1 MARTVRNAKI
11 DTPSARSK
19 IAARR
24 EPHWTP
30 ISKGCAV
37 GYRRGANGGTWIAR
51 LRGEDGR
58 QHYEALGAADDAR
71 EADGS
76 TVFNY
81 GQAQARAR
89 EFFKRKA
96 AELSGDYVPDAG
108 PFTVERALEAYFHE
122 RERRGS
128 RGLTKDLSSAR
139 VRIIPALGQVEVSK
153 LTSRRIREWH
163 GELARAP
170 KLGRAG
176 RLEKERKSRPIDSGD
191 TDSLRKRR
199 ATANRTLTVLKAALN
214 HAFHEGRVA
223 TDEAWRKVKPF
234 RETDA
239 AVIRFLTEDE
249 CLRLVNACEGSFRDL
264 VRAALLTGCRYGE
277 LIRMR
282 AEDFNR
288 EAGTVVVRLSK
299 SGKSRH
305 VVLTDEGRELF
316 ESMLRGRSAPEI
328 FPRDDGVAWKAS
340 QQQRRLRETCKRAR
354 IEPAVTFHI
363 LRHTYASSLAMRGAP
378 MGVIAA
384 QLGHANTRITEKH
397 YAHLAPNYVAE
408 TIRNALPSLGIVP
421 KANVASIVR
430 KQVANG

>member
-19 IAARR
+19 IAVRR

-51 LRGEDGR
+51 LRGDDGR

-96 AELSGDYVPDAG
+96 AELSGDYMPDAG
-108 PFTVERALEAYFHE
+108 PFTVEKALEAYFHE

-128 RGLTKDLSSAR
+128 RGLAKDLSSAR
-139 VRIIPALGQVEVSK
+139 VRIIPSLGRLEVAK
-153 LTSRRIREWH
+153 LTTRRVREWH
-163 GELARAP
+163 GDLAKAP

-176 RLEKERKSRPIDSGD
+176 RLEKERKSRPVDFAD

-214 HAFHEGRVA
+214 HAFHEGSVA
-223 TDEAWRKVKPF
+223 TDEAWRKVKLL
-234 RETDA
+234 
-239 AVIRFLTEDE
+239 ISTE
-249 CLRLVNACEGSFRDL
+249 S
-264 VRAALLTGCRYGE
+264 
-277 LIRMR
+277 
-282 AEDFNR
+282 
-288 EAGTVVVRLSK
+288 
-299 SGKSRH
+299 
-305 VVLTDEGRELF
+305 
-316 ESMLRGRSAPEI
+316 
-328 FPRDDGVAWKAS
+328 
-340 QQQRRLRETCKRAR
+340 
-354 IEPAVTFHI
+354 
-363 LRHTYASSLAMRGAP
+363 
-378 MGVIAA
+378 
-384 QLGHANTRITEKH
+384 
-397 YAHLAPNYVAE
+397 
-408 TIRNALPSLGIVP
+408 
-421 KANVASIVR
+421 
-430 KQVANG
+430 